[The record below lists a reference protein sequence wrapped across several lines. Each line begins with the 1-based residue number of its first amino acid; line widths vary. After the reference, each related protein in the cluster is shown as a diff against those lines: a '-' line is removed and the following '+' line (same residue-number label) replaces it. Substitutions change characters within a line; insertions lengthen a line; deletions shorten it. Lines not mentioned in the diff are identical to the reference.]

1 MDQLVRGLRAGPF
14 GRDVKL
20 GDRCD
25 SVPRS
30 IWVRCR
36 IRLPRTSQMMMVGVL
51 ILRTSISQ
59 NMIEFGGEPLTLD
72 SRMSLL
78 GLMCYVKLKRSVP
91 RAWKIKTHL

>member
-51 ILRTSISQ
+51 ILGLAD
-59 NMIEFGGEPLTLD
+59 EFARIDVLCEAKAKCSKSMENKDSPLRET
-72 SRMSLL
+72 
-78 GLMCYVKLKRSVP
+78 
-91 RAWKIKTHL
+91 